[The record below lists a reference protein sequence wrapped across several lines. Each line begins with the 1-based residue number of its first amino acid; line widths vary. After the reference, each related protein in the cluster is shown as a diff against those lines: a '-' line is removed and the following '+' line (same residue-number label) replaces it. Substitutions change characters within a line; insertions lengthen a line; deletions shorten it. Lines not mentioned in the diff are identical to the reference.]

1 MFVELRYTKTIDK
14 IWFFKVYDFFGAK
27 FFTSHFLLYQIG
39 FEVIEMSQWEMYRK
53 SWKAVDDL
61 FAQPRSITEPNGKS
75 FKSKINKNGK
85 NYILVQIL

>member
-1 MFVELRYTKTIDK
+1 
-14 IWFFKVYDFFGAK
+14 
-27 FFTSHFLLYQIG
+27 
-39 FEVIEMSQWEMYRK
+39 MYRK